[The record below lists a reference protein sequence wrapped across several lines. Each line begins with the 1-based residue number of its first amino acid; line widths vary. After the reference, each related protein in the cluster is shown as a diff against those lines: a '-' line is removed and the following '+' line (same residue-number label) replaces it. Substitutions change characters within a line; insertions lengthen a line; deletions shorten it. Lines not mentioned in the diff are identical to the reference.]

1 MSFKIIGYI
10 GKSLGLEGKFYLT
23 EPKLDAE
30 ALRSLKYVYVG
41 NGVEPDEVHALLSVE
56 ERNSRLC
63 ISLEGIESKEAAI
76 RLTHS
81 ALFITDKQAALF
93 PEFEEELDIEGY
105 KVFENGVQIGEVK
118 EIQELPGQDM
128 IIFIAM
134 DGSTVMLPYVE
145 EFIEKIDDE
154 QGILHVQLLEG
165 MMDDH

>member
-1 MSFKIIGYI
+1 MSFTIIGYI
-10 GKSLGLEGKFYLT
+10 GKSYGLKGMFYIS
-23 EPKLDAE
+23 EPKLNAE

-63 ISLEGIESKEAAI
+63 IALKDIESKEAAV

-81 ALFITDKQAALF
+81 KVFITDKQASEF
-93 PEFEEELDIEGY
+93 PELQESTDIESY
-105 KVFENGVQIGEVK
+105 KVFENGVQIGVVK
-118 EIQELPGQDM
+118 EIQKLPAQDM
-128 IIFIAM
+128 IIFETM

-145 EFIEKIDDE
+145 EFIERIDDE

-165 MMDDH
+165 MLDDH